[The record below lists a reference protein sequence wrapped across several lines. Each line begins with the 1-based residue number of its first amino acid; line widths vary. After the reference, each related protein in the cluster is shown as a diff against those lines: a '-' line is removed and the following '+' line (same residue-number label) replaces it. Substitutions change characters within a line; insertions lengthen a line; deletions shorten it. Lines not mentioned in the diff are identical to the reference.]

1 MSLEHEL
8 RGAAEKVAEGRF
20 RIDGKRALERLK
32 DHRFAEPSHWVLE
45 VLRAAALSGAKR
57 LDVRTDADDVEV
69 TFDGRPFPAE
79 VMKDLLSQGLVAGV
93 TPETRRARLLGL
105 GVAGALGV
113 PAKRLV
119 VESDELR
126 VTLLAGGEVE
136 VAPCPK
142 RTGTHLALRKA
153 LGWRVAAAVLRGAP
167 EAAAIRARCG
177 RFDGTLQLNGRKV
190 APPRW
195 LEEATPGQRQQR
207 TAAGVEVTAVVPEA
221 QPDVTELTLDVLG
234 VAVATRFTILPGL
247 QLQAWLRGDGFRTN
261 ASGSDVVDS
270 DEGLKAA
277 RAALEQLSLDALSRQ
292 VQRLKDVPDDA
303 LREDFVAR
311 LLSEETSQEARAILE
326 EAPVLPGPSGERF
339 SVAEVKAEVKA
350 GRPLHVAHS
359 LYPEGSYPRPT
370 VLHPQAWTKLLPE
383 ARQVDVAEQVQRN
396 RRAAENRKAWL
407 AEPQEE
413 AALAPDE
420 DVFARVRL
428 DTPQVD
434 GEVALHHR
442 AWGAFVRLLCAGRF
456 LQQGDVPSLAPLRL
470 RAVVNLKK
478 ELPKQSWQDVPS
490 KKLFSFVTRAVAEAA
505 EDAILRE
512 VSGKG
517 PLSEGVL
524 AHARDLLV
532 RLGREKK
539 RELPAALRRAPLF
552 RTVGGEERLSLE
564 RLEKVRPWRY
574 VTESFTWPLL
584 SGEPVLQLSQ
594 DEHALLKALGPAP
607 LEDVAGRLL
616 HEREVRRRLR
626 EKEKARLDGCLVVVP
641 FSEGSVTGEVGLA
654 APSGPQRLIAL
665 YRDGFRLDGALVPST
680 LPQLRAAADCPEL
693 KPDERW
699 EKAVRDGAFTRV
711 VAVVRAQ
718 EGALAQAVVQ
728 RFGDWSAVPPAGRD
742 YLARWAKDA
751 LSASPAT
758 SGAGRA
764 VEVALRFAT
773 SAGACT
779 VEQLRREVAAAGH
792 LRVLGQGLARVPANL
807 LVVLA
812 DGQGAELLS
821 HLTGLKAED
830 AEPDLNRFEARRRFL
845 ARPVHDGRLPAGAE
859 PQAPGAA
866 EGVRLHYGVQ
876 GTSRT
881 CRVEVLVEGRQL
893 LVETLPSRLPSVA
906 FAHVDGVEPGATF
919 LPAEVR
925 TRLGEAL
932 LAAECAL
939 LDEALRR
946 AAEPDFRRV
955 LFLALASRGEVGAPE
970 ALASRLR
977 AWAGWPLSDGG
988 WASVDILEARDAVC
1002 FTDEDV
1008 KGALP
1013 DQTPVVAASDSDV
1026 RAALVRFR
1034 AVRNVA
1040 SALRAEV
1047 EARARRAKLAAVEEV
1062 SLPGSFAWRRKLA
1075 TASLSGEVVLSAG
1088 LQGRLELFTERKP
1101 LCALQGALPSP
1112 LAAAVNC
1119 ELLTPQAGHGGVVQ
1133 DAVYDALVSEV
1144 LRVGEELADEV
1155 AARWD
1160 SLDVE
1165 ARWHAQ
1171 AEAVAL
1177 LFWVA
1182 GRKKQHRL
1190 ARCALLETTAGTPL
1204 SLADLLPASS
1214 GKKAKK
1220 KARVPYAERKGAL
1233 LDEGTKVW
1241 RPREGELALARALSL
1256 PLVDVTPQL
1265 EHADTVRGRR
1275 KQEGLRVASDSPWRE
1290 AVAGG
1295 AVQGEV
1301 VLSDEPLGRLDVQL
1315 LHEMTPLEHYWAD
1328 HPVGGLAE
1336 INCDALRPN
1345 ADWTKAV
1352 RNQAFRDVLAEVDR
1366 ALEVLLARRLT
1377 RGLGSAGWRPWALA
1391 ALRWRRDVGPVA
1403 AALPGLPLF
1412 ARLDGAPAT
1421 LGEVLAE
1428 HSRSRRVAVAAT
1440 GKPPAGALVLAAS
1453 RDNLEA
1459 LLAAGLTS
1467 EDVTEDLTRAQ
1478 ALEASRRA
1486 RRLASLTWAGQ
1497 ALLRV
1502 DVQAPGLKGQVALP
1516 LAEGAWEVRLAREGV
1531 EVGAVEVGGPS
1542 SVAALLDVEGLP
1554 VNAEWTEARPTPAQ
1568 VTAIRQALESVF
1580 GELAK
1585 QAGALPPAHRG
1596 VARQRALEFLREQGV
1611 KSAAHLD
1618 RLTGVA
1624 ASLSRAPLFHTVE
1637 GRAVSLRAVAD
1648 EVLRRGKV
1656 AVLKRR
1662 LLAPDV
1668 GEAFVLEADALYEPW
1683 LEALARALGD
1693 GQVERIEDLS
1703 EWRARRAEADP
1714 PKDTPEW
1721 AGLERLRR
1729 EVRLLRAGALGR
1741 LTPDELDDVRL
1752 SRAGGKTPLRYD
1764 AKRKLA
1770 LLDPDDEAV
1779 RRALVEYRSRP
1790 ERLFTLVAAVYG
1802 AVNRALHHL
1811 TDAHEA
1817 ELLLAL
1823 AGHLAANPKLLEPRS
1838 SPSPIG
1844 EEVHSEGG

>member
-20 RIDGKRALERLK
+20 RIDSKRALERLK
-32 DHRFAEPSHWVLE
+32 DYRFAEPSHWVLE
-45 VLRAAALSGAKR
+45 VVRAAALSGAKR

-69 TFDGRPFPAE
+69 TFEGRPFPAE
-79 VMKDLLSQGLVAGV
+79 VMKDLLSQGLVAAV
-93 TPETRRARLLGL
+93 TPEARRARLLGL

-119 VESDELR
+119 VESGERR
-126 VTLLAGGEVE
+126 VTLLPDGEVE

-142 RTGTHLALRKA
+142 RSGTHLALRKA
-153 LGWRVAAAVLRGAP
+153 LGWRALAAVLRGAP
-167 EAAAIRARCG
+167 EAAAIRDRCG
-177 RFDGTLQLNGRKV
+177 RFDGTLQVNGRKV
-190 APPRW
+190 RPPRW
-195 LEEATPGQRQQR
+195 LDKATPAQRHHR
-207 TAAGVEVTAVVPEA
+207 TVDGAQVTAVVPEG
-221 QPDVTELTLDVLG
+221 QPDVSRVTLDVLG
-234 VAVATRFTILPGL
+234 VEVATRFVILPGL
-247 QLQAWLRGDGFRTN
+247 QLNAWVRGDDFRTN

-270 DEGLKAA
+270 DAGLKAA
-277 RAALEQLSLDALSRQ
+277 LAALKQLSLDALTRQ
-292 VQRLKDVPDDA
+292 VQRLKDEPDEG
-303 LREDFVAR
+303 LRLDFVTR
-311 LLSEETSQEARAILE
+311 LLSEDTSQEARAILE
-326 EAPVLPGPSGERF
+326 EAPVIPGPSGERS

-350 GRPLHVAHS
+350 GRPLYVAHS

-370 VLHPQAWTKLLPE
+370 VLHPQAWAKLLPE
-383 ARQVDVAEQVQRN
+383 ARQVDVAGLVQRH

-407 AEPQEE
+407 AGSEE
-413 AALAPDE
+413 AAELGPDE
-420 DVFARVRL
+420 DVFARVTL
-428 DTPQVD
+428 DTPQVQ

-478 ELPKQSWQDVPS
+478 ELPKQSWQDVPNE
-490 KKLFSFVTRAVAEAA
+490 KLFSFVTLAVAEAA

-512 VSGKG
+512 VSGEG
-517 PLSEGVL
+517 PLSEQVL

-532 RLGREKK
+532 RLGRAKK
-539 RELPAALRRAPLF
+539 RELPSALKRAPLF
-552 RTVGGEERLSLE
+552 RTVGTGERLSLE
-564 RLEKVRPWRY
+564 RLERLRPWRY
-574 VTESFTWPLL
+574 VTESVTWPLL

-594 DEHALLKALGPAP
+594 DEHALLKALGHAP
-607 LEDVAGRLL
+607 LENVGGRLF

-641 FSEGSVTGEVGLA
+641 FSEGGVTGEVGLA
-654 APSGPQRLIAL
+654 APSGPQRLITL

-680 LPQLRAAADCPEL
+680 LPQLRAAADCPDL
-693 KPDERW
+693 LPDGRW

-711 VAVVRAQ
+711 LEAVRAQ
-718 EGALAQAVVQ
+718 EGALAQAVAQ

-779 VEQLRREVAAAGH
+779 VEQLRWEVAAAGH
-792 LRVLGQGLARVPANL
+792 LRVLGQGLARVPADL
-807 LVVLA
+807 LVVQA

-830 AEPDLNRFEARRRFL
+830 AEPDLNRHEARRRFL
-845 ARPVHDGRLPAGAE
+845 ARPVHSGLPAGAE
-859 PQAPGAA
+859 PQAAGTA
-866 EGVRLHYGVQ
+866 EGVRLEYGVH
-876 GTSRT
+876 GTART
-881 CRVEVLVEGRQL
+881 CRVEVLVEGREL

-906 FAHVDGVEPGATF
+906 FAHVDGLDPGATF

-925 TRLGEAL
+925 TRLGEAVR
-932 LAAECAL
+932 AAEL
-939 LDEALRR
+939 SVLDEALRR
-946 AAEPDFRRV
+946 ADEPDSRRV

-970 ALASRLR
+970 GLARRLR

-1002 FTDEDV
+1002 FTDDDV

-1013 DQTPVVAASDSDV
+1013 DKTPVVVAVDAGV

-1040 SALRAEV
+1040 SALRAEA
-1047 EARARRAKLAAVEEV
+1047 EAKARRAKLVAVEEV
-1062 SLPGSFAWRRKLA
+1062 RLEGSFAWRRTLE
-1075 TASLSGEVVLSAG
+1075 TASLSGEVVLASG
-1088 LQGRLELFTERKP
+1088 LEGRLELFSERKH

-1144 LRVGEELADEV
+1144 LRVGDELADEV
-1155 AARWD
+1155 ASRWD

-1165 ARWHAQ
+1165 ARGHAQ

-1182 GRKKQHRL
+1182 GRKKKHPL
-1190 ARCALLETTAGTPL
+1190 SRCALLETTTGEPL
-1204 SLADLLPASS
+1204 SLAELLPASS
-1214 GKKAKK
+1214 GKAPRKMAQ
-1220 KARVPYAERKGAL
+1220 VPYAERKGAL
-1233 LDEGTKVW
+1233 LDEGKKVW
-1241 RPREGELALARALSL
+1241 RPREGELALAKALAL
-1256 PLVDVTPQL
+1256 QLVDVTPQL
-1265 EHADTVRGRR
+1265 EHADTVRGRK

-1290 AVAGG
+1290 VVAGR

-1315 LHEMTPLEHYWAD
+1315 LHEMTPLEHYGAD

-1377 RGLGSAGWRPWALA
+1377 QGLGSAGWRPWALA
-1391 ALRWRRDVGPVA
+1391 ALRWKRDVGPLA

-1467 EDVTEDLTRAQ
+1467 EDVTADLERAE
-1478 ALEASRRA
+1478 ALEASRRR
-1486 RRLASLTWAGQ
+1486 RRLASLTWAGE
-1497 ALLRV
+1497 ALVRV

-1516 LAEGAWEVRLAREGV
+1516 LVEGAWKVRLAREGV
-1531 EVGAVEVGGPS
+1531 EVGAVEVGGPA
-1542 SVAALLDVEGLP
+1542 SVAGVLDVEGLP

-1611 KSAAHLD
+1611 KGAAHLD

-1648 EVLRRGKV
+1648 EVLTRGKV

-1662 LLAPDV
+1662 LLTPDV
-1668 GEAFVLEADALYEPW
+1668 GEAFVLEADL
-1683 LEALARALGD
+1683 LHEAWVDELARALGD
-1693 GQVERIEDLS
+1693 GLVERIEDVAA
-1703 EWRARRAEADP
+1703 WRARLKEADP

-1764 AKRKLA
+1764 AKRKLV

-1823 AGHLAANPKLLEPRS
+1823 AGHLAANPKLLEPRAPS
-1838 SPSPIG
+1838 SPSGGEG
-1844 EEVHSEGG
+1844 EE